1 MKFHIEPR
9 IHMHYE
15 LVSISDVVIRRK
27 DIRFLDDER
36 KDFLE
41 KKGYQKEYK
50 LLKDFN
56 LFMRKEVEK
65 NLEAFPLMRKIF
77 ALGGKDRSDILD
89 VLLGYGENHH
99 VEDLSE
105 EDFLRILYIV
115 MKADNIGTAD
125 EEDVESLLVEAQK
138 EGKNANFYLKQILES
153 SNEEDQKLLFLE
165 IFQGFDAFY
174 RDFLGYFT
182 ELKMAYESKA
192 GELYPLLSMKA
203 KMAKEDNGSY
213 YLEMLQDHLS
223 ALGDMVNDAIELYF
237 SLLLPSS
244 MAAGFSV
251 FGDQKMRF
259 YAGVMLHEMEEL
271 RLGKKQR
278 EKDLLDSFKA
288 LGDENRL
295 KILELV
301 SHKAYYMKELS
312 DELKISP
319 STLSHHVEN
328 LLQVGL
334 LRFYTKGKRIYLE
347 LGTDKINKLATSL
360 TQLAERG
367 THGLQ

>member
-1 MKFHIEPR
+1 MKFNIESR
-9 IHMHYE
+9 VHMLYE
-15 LVSISDVVIRRK
+15 LVNISDVVIRKK

-36 KDFLE
+36 KEFLDQ
-41 KKGYQKEYK
+41 KGYQKEYK

-77 ALGGKDRSDILD
+77 TLGGEDRSDILN
-89 VLLGYGENHH
+89 VLLGYGQDHH
-99 VEDLSE
+99 VEDLTE
-105 EDFLRILYIV
+105 EDLLRMLYIII
-115 MKADNIGTAD
+115 KAPDLGVAD
-125 EEDVESLLVEAQK
+125 EKDVESLLVEAQK
-138 EGKNANFYLKQILES
+138 EGKNADFYLKQILES
-153 SNEEDQKLLFLE
+153 SNKEDQKLLLLE
-165 IFQGFDAFY
+165 IFQGFDGFY
-174 RDFLGYFT
+174 DDFLGYFT
-182 ELKMAYESKA
+182 ALKKAYESKA
-192 GELYPLLSMKA
+192 GDLYPLLSEKA
-203 KMAKEDNGSY
+203 KMAKEDGGHY

-223 ALGDMVNDAIELYF
+223 PLGDLADSAIELYF
-237 SLLLPSS
+237 SLLMPSS
-244 MAAGFSV
+244 LAAGVSV
-251 FGDQKMRF
+251 FGDQKLRF
-259 YAGVMLHEMEEL
+259 YAGVMLREMEEL

-278 EKDLLDSFKA
+278 EKDLLDAFKA

-295 KILELV
+295 KVLELV

-319 STLSHHVEN
+319 STLSHHVDV

-367 THGLQ
+367 THDLQ